1 MDDILSQTFHA
12 ASGTTAASAASAA
25 MPSPP
30 VPPPAPAPAPPPAIL
45 ALVHFLLAVNAAVPE
60 TPAGLSQALTVVPM
74 PASLDDAAAAMGKV
88 VSISAQKLG
97 NVLGPVNDTTP
108 QNSPRT
114 MLQQLLQ
121 RVNSEGGTAIA
132 RVSLQAVLV
141 RWLEKVLA
149 PGDATT
155 QHLVNTIARNLDVIN
170 NLSASSTVP
179 PAPPATPPSAI
190 KPASAKPNKAT
201 VIALSVCLAI
211 VLLAAI
217 VMGAMYLKRSSATAA
232 ATAATAAAAAFGGTV
247 AARRQYPGGGG
258 GYPGVYMAAPPPAA
272 HPGPPPVVHSAP
284 MHQAPPVP
292 APRLMPTFAPL

>member
-1 MDDILSQTFHA
+1 
-12 ASGTTAASAASAA
+12 
-25 MPSPP
+25 
-30 VPPPAPAPAPPPAIL
+30 L

-121 RVNSEGGTAIA
+121 RVNTEGGTAIA

-170 NLSASSTVP
+170 NLSASSTVVPVP

-190 KPASAKPNKAT
+190 RPASAKPNKAT

-211 VLLAAI
+211 VVLAAI

-232 ATAATAAAAAFGGTV
+232 ATAAAAAFGGTV
-247 AARRQYPGGGG
+247 AARRHYPGGGG
-258 GYPGVYMAAPPPAA
+258 GYPGVYMAP
-272 HPGPPPVVHSAP
+272 PPPVVHSAPMPP

-292 APRLMPTFAPL
+292 APRLTPTFAPL